1 MRVSEIKKMLEA
13 YSDDDHLVI
22 AWWDKSLFYTITD
35 DLREVEVDNDVWIEA
50 CQRIDQPLG
59 SDEEIFDDI
68 TNSTIHE
75 NIASII
81 SVVTSVIKE
90 RTK

>member
-1 MRVSEIKKMLEA
+1 MKVSEVRKMLEV
-13 YSDDDHLVI
+13 YNDDEHIVI
-22 AWWDKSLFYTITD
+22 AWWDKSLFHTITD
-35 DLREVEVDNDVWIEA
+35 DLREVEVDNDVWVEA
-50 CQRIDQPLG
+50 CQRIDEPLAR
-59 SDEEIFDDI
+59 DEEIFDDI

-81 SVVTSVIKE
+81 SAVTRATKE